1 MASNENSGTESNN
14 GAASSSTSKD
24 GETPTQ
30 IQPFRMPTVEEV
42 RAQDVWNNCVVR
54 SVASGVMG
62 GGLGLFM
69 GMFLGALDNP
79 ILQDEMTGRQQ
90 FIYTAKQMGR
100 RSWSSCKT
108 FAIMGLVFSAAECVT
123 EKVRAKHD
131 ITNTVVAGCVTGGT
145 MSAKGD

>member
-1 MASNENSGTESNN
+1 MASNENSGSESNN

-62 GGLGLFM
+62 EDLLIKLPSLF
-69 GMFLGALDNP
+69 F
-79 ILQDEMTGRQQ
+79 QDIEISG
-90 FIYTAKQMGR
+90 F
-100 RSWSSCKT
+100 C
-108 FAIMGLVFSAAECVT
+108 F
-123 EKVRAKHD
+123 VRAF
-131 ITNTVVAGCVTGGT
+131 NN
-145 MSAKGD
+145 